1 MPPLYAARKLKQP
14 PHTTYYIDGGIVSNA
29 GCANQ
34 NVKSYHKATT
44 LKRRPLHGCA
54 NRNTCRQK
62 TIKSPVGRTS
72 HGCVNQND
80 NHTMSSASARPLPAR
95 VRESKRT
102 NLHTGKD
109 APGRTLRGHAN
120 QNNAFFFLAAA
131 GIRRTHAGARIETW
145 FKPHSCGLLIVAGNL
160 HALS

>member
-95 VRESKRT
+95 VRESKCRPRSYP
-102 NLHTGKD
+102 GF
-109 APGRTLRGHAN
+109 PGEGRTLRGCAN
-120 QNNAFFFLAAA
+120 RNVANAIILA
-131 GIRRTHAGARIETW
+131 IQMSHLTRVRES
-145 FKPHSCGLLIVAGNL
+145 KSP
-160 HALS
+160 